1 MLIVG
6 VHIYSNYY
14 TIRSLCCRITNIHTN
29 LNLHNMSLKYFTLAL
44 AATAAA
50 APGSPFQALEAQVS
64 TDNPCEPCQ
73 PSGATG
79 TDSPAVGS
87 DMSTLYNN
95 VLDSVH
101 GISFDKR
108 SLTARASNSGFCCA
122 ASLDCVNVQSLN
134 IPMCYDKFT
143 TNFKLHDGSYG
154 SLTTG
159 EYTSSNGQNVN
170 LLSGDYSGG
179 NIYSAAPQD
188 KPNTSTLSVPP
199 QYTATGVGAAIPA
212 SELGS
217 VVVYTTTVS
226 GTTFSA
232 PTTVPGSIRA
242 ATVNG
247 NEVSTSVAPL
257 TISEATTIAPQT
269 TVITTRVPDATAS
282 ASQGAAGVIDVDS
295 SKSFGV
301 SVMGALMYLLL

>member
-1 MLIVG
+1 
-6 VHIYSNYY
+6 
-14 TIRSLCCRITNIHTN
+14 
-29 LNLHNMSLKYFTLAL
+29 MSLKYFALAL

-50 APGSPFQALEAQVS
+50 VPGSPFQALEAQAS
-64 TDNPCEPCQ
+64 NDNPCEPCQ

-79 TDSPAVGS
+79 TNSPAVGS
-87 DMSTLYNN
+87 DLSSLYSN
-95 VLDSVH
+95 VLNSVK
-101 GISFDKR
+101 GIGFNKR
-108 SLTARASNSGFCCA
+108 SLTARAGDSGFCCA

-143 TNFKLHDGSYG
+143 TNFKLYDGSYG

-188 KPNTSTLSVPP
+188 KPNTSTLSIPP
-199 QYTATGVGAAIPA
+199 QYTGTGVGAAIPA

-217 VVVYTTTVS
+217 VIVYTTVIP

-232 PTTVPGSIRA
+232 PTTLPGTIRA

-247 NEVSTSVAPL
+247 VEVSTSIAPL
-257 TISEATTIAPQT
+257 TISEATTVAPQT
-269 TVITTRVPDATAS
+269 TVVTTHVADATAS
-282 ASQGAAGVIDVDS
+282 TSQGAAGAVGVDS

-301 SVMGALMYLLL
+301 SVLGALMYFLM

>member
-1 MLIVG
+1 
-6 VHIYSNYY
+6 
-14 TIRSLCCRITNIHTN
+14 
-29 LNLHNMSLKYFTLAL
+29 MSLKYLALAL

-50 APGSPFQALEAQVS
+50 APGSPFEALEAQAS
-64 TDNPCEPCQ
+64 NDNPCEPCQ

-79 TDSPAVGS
+79 TNPPAVGS
-87 DMSTLYNN
+87 DLSSLYTD
-95 VLDSVH
+95 VLNSVN
-101 GISFDKR
+101 GISFSKR
-108 SLTARASNSGFCCA
+108 GLAARASTSGFCCV
-122 ASLDCVNVQSLN
+122 ASLNCINVQSLN

-143 TNFKLHDGSYG
+143 TNFKFPDGSFG

-159 EYTSSNGQNVN
+159 DYSSNGQSIN

-199 QYTATGVGAAIPA
+199 QYTGTGVGGAIPA

-217 VVVYTTTVS
+217 VIVYTTTVP
-226 GTTFSA
+226 GTTFTA
-232 PTTVPGSIRA
+232 PTTVPGTIRA

-247 NEVSTSVAPL
+247 VEVSTSIAPQ
-257 TISEATTIAPQT
+257 TITEATTIAPQT
-269 TVITTRVPDATAS
+269 NTVTTQVPEAS
-282 ASQGAAGVIDVDS
+282 ASSSQGAGSAVGVDS

-301 SVMGALMYLLL
+301 SVLGALMYFLM